1 MEIKRDRY
9 LNKLISYLWDGQ
21 VKVITGIRRCGK
33 SYLLNLFHRY
43 LVEQGVP
50 EDHILTFALDLTR
63 DIRYRDPLEL
73 AGRVREMVEGKGER
87 FYLFVDEIQ
96 MSDEVPNPYNP
107 GGEED
112 HLLRCPQRPENPG
125 QPGHLCDRKQLP
137 DALLRHPHRVPGP
150 QR

>member
-33 SYLLNLFHRY
+33 SYLLRNLFHRY

-63 DIRYRDPLEL
+63 DIRYPRSPGAGWPGAGNGGGERGAVLPLCGRDPD
-73 AGRVREMVEGKGER
+73 VR
-87 FYLFVDEIQ
+87 
-96 MSDEVPNPYNP
+96 
-107 GGEED
+107 
-112 HLLRCPQRPENPG
+112 
-125 QPGHLCDRKQLP
+125 
-137 DALLRHPHRVPGP
+137 
-150 QR
+150 